1 MMHNTTPGMMIPG
14 MEAITLFWIAIGVL
28 LCLLVGA
35 FIWLY
40 TRWLKHRRTLPVQNK
55 SQPQDAYQDYQEGY
69 QPQQP
74 LPETYEEAGQSY
86 PYAQDEQ
93 PQTQYPEKMPLQS

>member
-1 MMHNTTPGMMIPG
+1 MMQQMMYNTTPGIEPV
-14 MEAITLFWIAIGVL
+14 TLFWIAIVVL
-28 LCLLVGA
+28 LCLLVAA
-35 FIWLY
+35 FIGLY
-40 TRWLKHRRTLPVQNK
+40 TRWLKHRRALPLQNK
-55 SQPQDAYQDYQEGY
+55 SQPQEAYHDYQEGY

-93 PQTQYPEKMPLQS
+93 PQAQYPEKMPLQS